1 MVSCVDFDWR
11 QRGSDDDDAD
21 DDDDVLIAGYSCVSI
36 DVGGVNLLIA
46 LTFGV
51 LFTVT
56 RSMIL
61 GTKITTL

>member
-11 QRGSDDDDAD
+11 QRGSDDDD
-21 DDDDVLIAGYSCVSI
+21 DDDVLIAGYSVSSI

-46 LTFGV
+46 LTFRV

-56 RSMIL
+56 RSTISRN
-61 GTKITTL
+61 

>member
-11 QRGSDDDDAD
+11 QRGSDDDD
-21 DDDDVLIAGYSCVSI
+21 DDVLITGYSVSSI

-46 LTFGV
+46 LTFRV

-56 RSMIL
+56 RGQRFL
-61 GTKITTL
+61 GAK

>member
-11 QRGSDDDDAD
+11 QRGSDDDD
-21 DDDDVLIAGYSCVSI
+21 DDVLIAGYSVSSI

-56 RSMIL
+56 RSTISRN
-61 GTKITTL
+61 